1 MNTYTDD
8 FFQTLPPTAVYQ
20 TDADGDA
27 ELTLTFHLAPD
38 ATENALQFTGDL
50 SNIHPKKRQYLAA
63 SDLKPRSET
72 NDNAIERV
80 ITLTEQAGG
89 KKVSSNAD
97 NLDVTVTGTI
107 LQFSQ
112 LFGVSFHIYQDENGN
127 PFLAYHGHIQLPDDL
142 RARVTGID
150 GLNVGLQAGYVPSKR
165 LKTLPTVEDDSPVK
179 LFIQKPKSLTDLG
192 DLQEQ
197 QQPLAGYSPQELTA
211 LYHFPNN
218 QGEGQTVGIIALG
231 GTFNPSDLAA
241 FCTQF
246 QLEKPEV
253 QIIGTEPWQPP
264 QSKLINNLEIN
275 MDVQMVAGIVPKAK
289 IVVYYARSFPD
300 GFRAVL
306 NDTENEVSVIS
317 TSWANGESNVSQA
330 EKVQSAMLLQ
340 QLSQRGITVLAASG
354 DYGVYQV
361 GSNNKVV
368 GVNLPAA
375 YDSVIACGGTDLFR
389 NGNEQ
394 VWHENTN
401 ASGGGFS
408 VISPAP
414 AYQYSALSNYFRQY
428 PVYTKNACATP
439 DLSVNASGV
448 NYTTMIFNG
457 KVFPAAGTSAATPII
472 AGLIARLNTALSYR
486 VGNINS
492 FLYQLIGSNA
502 FNSNIPGT
510 NGLPAAAG
518 WDPCTGLGSPNG
530 VNLLGLIKQAESY
543 WE

>member
-1 MNTYTDD
+1 MNSYTDD
-8 FFQTLPPTAVYQ
+8 FFQTLPPTAVYLS
-20 TDADGDA
+20 DADSNA

-38 ATENALQFTGDL
+38 IHENTLRSTIDL
-50 SNIHPKKRQYLAA
+50 SSIHPKKRQYLAA
-63 SDLKPRSET
+63 SDLKQRST
-72 NDNAIERV
+72 ANDYAIQRV
-80 ITLTEQAGG
+80 IEFTKQAGV
-89 KKVSSNAD
+89 KTVSSNAD
-97 NLDVTVTGTI
+97 TLEVTVTGTI
-107 LQFSQ
+107 KQFSQ
-112 LFGVSFHIYQDENGN
+112 LFSVSFHIYQDENGN
-127 PFLAYHGHIQLPDDL
+127 PFLAYHGPIQLPDDL

-150 GLNVGLQAGYVPSKR
+150 GLNMGLQAGYVPSKR
-165 LKTLPTVEDDSPVK
+165 LKMLPTVEDDSPVK
-179 LFIQKPKSLTDLG
+179 LFIQKPKNLTDFDG
-192 DLQEQ
+192 VQEQ
-197 QQPLAGYSPQELTA
+197 QQQLVGYSPQELTA
-211 LYHFPNN
+211 QYHFPNN

-231 GTFNPSDLAA
+231 GTFNPSDFAT
-241 FCTQF
+241 FCTLF

-253 QIIGTEPWQPP
+253 QVVGTEPWQPP

-289 IVVYYARSFPD
+289 IVVYYAKSFPD

-306 NDTENEVSVIS
+306 NDTENKVSVIS

-340 QLSQRGITVLAASG
+340 QLSLRGITVLAASG

-408 VISPAP
+408 VMSPAP
-414 AYQYSALSNYFRQY
+414 AYQHNALSNYFRQY
-428 PVYTKNACATP
+428 PMYTKNACATP
-439 DLSVNASGV
+439 DLSVNASGR

-457 KVFPAAGTSAATPII
+457 KPFPAAGTSAATPII
-472 AGLIARLNTALSYR
+472 AGLIARLNSALSYR

-502 FNSNIPGT
+502 FSSNIPGT
-510 NGLPAAAG
+510 NGLPAALG

-530 VNLLGLIKQAESY
+530 VNLLNIIKQTEGY